1 MFGLWETPDDL
12 PPAPPNSAVFVMR
25 NGRYEPQNLMPI
37 LPRPDILDFD
47 GFVMRRGA
55 STGYRHTRPPEMR
68 QATLIKNPVSIRR
81 DSARV
86 TARAPD
92 MEKVQGDALD
102 ALSKP
107 EAPSPTIADTK
118 TNDAWDTPVILSF
131 TFDAVEAGS
140 ISVHLLV
147 SEVERH
153 STSESGVA
161 EKRLELLPQEP
172 YAEVSSTDAD
182 QHKPATA
189 SMTFDRKKFKP
200 GLCQVYETP
209 PLKLGQW
216 PEQSLTFD
224 ADHPNQIPM
233 AIQIDVDAD
242 DGGGE
247 ACIHYSYVSFQR
259 IVQCQKPEPW
269 QGQWAVHIFSQKLQ
283 YGNQCFVLHEVFGA
297 NSKTVDVDTGNS
309 DCVICLSAPRDTAV
323 LPCRHM
329 CFCSYCAGIVRLQ
342 CDTCPVCRQ
351 KVASLLQFR
360 REGGS
365 PADSPSAITQVQA
378 HTHAINIPVQTSASA
393 SDAPAVAGG
402 QLQSC

>member
-1 MFGLWETPDDL
+1 MFGLWETPDEL
-12 PPAPPNSAVFVMR
+12 PPAPASSAVFVMR

-55 STGYRHTRPPEMR
+55 SNGYRHTRPPEMR

-81 DSARV
+81 DSAKV
-86 TARAPD
+86 TARA
-92 MEKVQGDALD
+92 ALNSERAQRD
-102 ALSKP
+102 GTEVSSKL
-107 EAPSPTIADTK
+107 EAPEKSTGENADV
-118 TNDAWDTPVILSF
+118 WDVPVVLSF

-147 SEVERH
+147 AEVERQ
-153 STSESGVA
+153 STSESGIC
-161 EKRLELLPQEP
+161 EKRLELLPQEHH
-172 YAEVSSTDAD
+172 AKVSNAD
-182 QHKPATA
+182 SDPHKPTAA
-189 SMTFDRKKFKP
+189 SMALDRKSFKP
-200 GLCQVYETP
+200 GLCQTYESP

-216 PEQSLTFD
+216 PEHALAFD
-224 ADHPNQIPM
+224 ADHPNQIPL
-233 AIQIDVDAD
+233 AIQLDVDT
-242 DGGGE
+242 DGEGE
-247 ACIHYSYVSFQR
+247 PCIHYSYVSFQR
-259 IVQCQKPEPW
+259 MIPCKKPEPW
-269 QGQWAVHIFSQKLQ
+269 QGHWTVHMFSQKLQ

-297 NSKTVDVDTGNS
+297 NSKMRDDDPGNS

-351 KVASLLQFR
+351 KVVSLLQFR
-360 REGGS
+360 REGS
-365 PADSPSAITQVQA
+365 SSADPTSALSQVDA
-378 HTHAINIPVQTSASA
+378 GTHAIKIPVQTSASA

-402 QLQSC
+402 HLRSC